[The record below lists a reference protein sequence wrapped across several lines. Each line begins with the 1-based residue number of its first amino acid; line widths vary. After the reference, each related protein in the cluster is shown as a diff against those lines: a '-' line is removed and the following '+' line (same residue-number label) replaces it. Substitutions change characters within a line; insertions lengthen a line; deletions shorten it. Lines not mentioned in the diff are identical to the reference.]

1 MDCKPI
7 ISVIIPAYN
16 YADKLPRSVNSVLG
30 QLTETVELIVIDDG
44 STDATGKVLG
54 ELLQESKSAFRVIY
68 KENGGLSSVRNLGI
82 KEAQSDYFIF
92 LDADD
97 ELIDGALQLVVTHI
111 AQNPQSKMII
121 GGHKSVWEENGKIKV
136 TIPHSIPESAAER
149 LRGYLLDKRISLCNG
164 ATVMHRT
171 VFEKGL
177 YPEDLYNAED
187 VPVFAQALAG
197 FFCTVISVP
206 IVKIYKHKQS
216 MRHDIKLSSKVGM
229 SLVEEVFDKGR
240 IDTDF
245 YFLRSEYESSR
256 ALSLA
261 RDYYRAG
268 MYKYSRGMYWYAFK
282 NHPKIIFKLSYL
294 RKFIK
299 AIFKRDGF

>member
-1 MDCKPI
+1 MNCKPI
-7 ISVIIPAYN
+7 VSVIIPAYN
-16 YADKLPRSVNSVLG
+16 YAYKLPRSVNSVLS

-44 STDATGKVLG
+44 STDVTREVLG
-54 ELLQESKSAFRVIY
+54 QLLQESNNAFRVIY

-111 AQNPQSKMII
+111 VQNPQSKMII

-136 TIPHSIPESAAER
+136 SIPHSIPENAVER
-149 LRGYLLDKRISLCNG
+149 LKGYLLDKSISLCNG
-164 ATVMHRT
+164 ATVMHRA

-177 YPEDLYNAED
+177 YPEEIYNAED
-187 VPVFAQALAG
+187 VPVFSQALAG
-197 FFCTVISVP
+197 FTCTVIREP
-206 IVKIYKHKQS
+206 IVRIYKHKKS

-240 IDTDF
+240 VDTEF
-245 YFLRSEYESSR
+245 CFLRNEYESSR

-268 MYKYSRGMYWYAFK
+268 MYKYSREMYWYAIK
-282 NHPKIIFKLSYL
+282 NHPKTIFKLSYL

-299 AIFKRDGF
+299 AIFKKDSV